1 MERQRIR
8 VSSTG
13 FFPVDLSLLNECH
26 LIARATTFD
35 FLKKGNMPLFHRGG
49 SQAIAPHGIE
59 GSEQVPLF
67 YLHR

>member
-1 MERQRIR
+1 VFSWMFAR
-8 VSSTG
+8 
-13 FFPVDLSLLNECH
+13 

-35 FLKKGNMPLFHRGG
+35 FIKKGNMPLFHRGG